1 MITIWRRTLAF
12 ALIIPIFLNIAAYAE
27 SDDSPLSG
35 LEWRSIGPAFM
46 SGRIADVDWDPRDSS
61 VWYVAVGSGGVWK
74 TMNAGVTWEPI
85 FDGQTSYSIGNV
97 TVDPSNPN
105 VVWVGTGEDVGG
117 RHVGFGDGIYRSED
131 GG

>member
-1 MITIWRRTLAF
+1 MLEGSEAIERDCPMITIWRRTLAF

-74 TMNAGVTWEPI
+74 LSLI
-85 FDGQTSYSIGNV
+85 HI
-97 TVDPSNPN
+97 
-105 VVWVGTGEDVGG
+105 
-117 RHVGFGDGIYRSED
+117 
-131 GG
+131 

>member
-1 MITIWRRTLAF
+1 MDALIVQLAAPPLRSVPFALLGRLTGVMLEGSEANERDCPMITIWRRTLAF

-74 TMNAGVTWEPI
+74 TMNADHPAI
-85 FDGQTSYSIGNV
+85 
-97 TVDPSNPN
+97 
-105 VVWVGTGEDVGG
+105 VGLIEL
-117 RHVGFGDGIYRSED
+117 SKLS
-131 GG
+131 